1 MGKPKQNIKMYC
13 NKRQNMSFRPITI
26 SNDFDLVPFFNCYT
40 PPRKIVKC
48 NPYRSNFRSFQ
59 EPNFET
65 MFDEILP
72 FREISRPRQ
81 VEGAPIRSLEQFM
94 NLDFPQPEINAKPE
108 NTKVLVNEKENTI
121 TVEYSEKSK
130 NGQSFYKKVESL
142 PKYVSDQKSHKMI
155 KSKIIDGQ
163 IKIILP
169 ENVEA
174 IQASEK
180 PKEIEDAVAVENADE
195 NAEKKSEEAKD
206 VVIIDTIEDE
216 LDIQQKSPEME
227 NSETILQK
235 IE

>member
-1 MGKPKQNIKMYC
+1 MGFYKSPSKTKKMYC

-40 PPRKIVKC
+40 PPRKMVKY
-48 NPYRSNFRSFQ
+48 NPYRSNFSSFQ

-65 MFDEILP
+65 MFDQILP
-72 FREISRPRQ
+72 FSEISRPN
-81 VEGAPIRSLEQFM
+81 PMRSLEQFM
-94 NLDFPQPEINAKPE
+94 NLDFPQPKINAKPE
-108 NTKVLVNEKENTI
+108 NVKVLVNEKENTI

-130 NGQSFYKKVESL
+130 NGQSLYKK
-142 PKYVSDQKSHKMI
+142 
-155 KSKIIDGQ
+155 
-163 IKIILP
+163 
-169 ENVEA
+169 VEA
-174 IQASEK
+174 IQASEM
-180 PKEIEDAVAVENADE
+180 PKEIEVAVAVENADD
-195 NAEKKSEEAKD
+195 NAEKKNEEAKD

>member
-1 MGKPKQNIKMYC
+1 MGFYKSPSKTKKMYC

-40 PPRKIVKC
+40 PTRKMVKY

-65 MFDEILP
+65 MFDQILP
-72 FREISRPRQ
+72 FSEISRPN
-81 VEGAPIRSLEQFM
+81 PMRSLEQFM
-94 NLDFPQPEINAKPE
+94 NLDFPQPKINAKPE
-108 NTKVLVNEKENTI
+108 NVKVLVNEKENTI

-155 KSKIIDGQ
+155 KSKLIDGQ

-169 ENVEA
+169 EKVEA

-180 PKEIEDAVAVENADE
+180 PKEIEVAVAVENADE
-195 NAEKKSEEAKD
+195 NAEKNNEEAKD

-227 NSETILQK
+227 NSESIFQK

>member
-1 MGKPKQNIKMYC
+1 M
-13 NKRQNMSFRPITI
+13 
-26 SNDFDLVPFFNCYT
+26 
-40 PPRKIVKC
+40 KC
-48 NPYRSNFRSFQ
+48 NPYKSNFRSFQ
-59 EPNFET
+59 EPTFET
-65 MFDEILP
+65 MFDDILP

-81 VEGAPIRSLEQFM
+81 VERAPIRSLEQFM
-94 NLDFPQPEINAKPE
+94 NLDFPQPKINAKPE
-108 NTKVLVNEKENTI
+108 NVKVLVNEKDNTI

-130 NGQSFYKKVESL
+130 NGQSFYKKIESL

-169 ENVEA
+169 EKVEA
-174 IQASEK
+174 IEAPEN
-180 PKEIEDAVAVENADE
+180 PKEIEVAVAVENADE

>member
-1 MGKPKQNIKMYC
+1 MGFYKSPSKTKKMYC

-40 PPRKIVKC
+40 PPRKMVKY

-65 MFDEILP
+65 MFDQILP
-72 FREISRPRQ
+72 
-81 VEGAPIRSLEQFM
+81 
-94 NLDFPQPEINAKPE
+94 
-108 NTKVLVNEKENTI
+108 
-121 TVEYSEKSK
+121 YSEKSK

-180 PKEIEDAVAVENADE
+180 PKEIEDAVD
-195 NAEKKSEEAKD
+195 
-206 VVIIDTIEDE
+206 
-216 LDIQQKSPEME
+216 
-227 NSETILQK
+227 
-235 IE
+235 